1 MSFHLSLL
9 FLFIVIYIKFTESF
23 QDPLCL
29 FFQASFQ
36 ASFSG
41 IVGKACGSKSSQDA
55 VNKAAAR
62 REVTRLT
69 EELTALRMQDLRNL
83 FAKATAETKK
93 RRAIQEKILVSRFSV
108 ILH

>member
-1 MSFHLSLL
+1 MC
-9 FLFIVIYIKFTESF
+9 YIKFTKSF

-36 ASFSG
+36 ASFLG

-62 REVTRLT
+62 REVTRLQA
-69 EELTALRMQDLRNL
+69 ELTDVRMKDLRNL
-83 FAKATAETKK
+83 FAAKTAEAKK
-93 RRAIQEKILVSRFSV
+93 RRAIQEKILASRFSV